1 VAAYP
6 VIISNS
12 SPVIVTTAN
21 SSLSYQMLIATLNY
35 VAYKVRRLYMEAT
48 SNTQVSTNFL
58 YDTFRRDGQ
67 QYSLNTNGNIDPY
80 QFLNVLD
87 LTFDND
93 EGLVLDN
100 MSVLSFVMEPL
111 ATLEMYFFNDTVS
124 FGYGLNNGIK
134 TENKLLPV
142 KQQIARNDDFNKIA
156 LGSAMALLAL
166 MALTYFLNTKK
177 NE

>member
-1 VAAYP
+1 MAAYP
-6 VIISNS
+6 IIIPNGG
-12 SPVIVTTAN
+12 PVIVTTAS

-35 VAYKVRRLYMEAT
+35 IAYNVRRLYMEAT
-48 SNTQVSTNFL
+48 SSSQVSTQFL

-87 LTFDND
+87 LTFNND

-100 MSVLSFVMEPL
+100 MSVLSFTIEPL

-124 FGYGLNNGIK
+124 YAYDLDNGLT
-134 TENKLLPV
+134 TENKAFPA
-142 KQQIARNDDFNKIA
+142 KQISRNDHFDKIA
-156 LGSAMALLAL
+156 LYVILSAVALLT
-166 MALTYFLNTKK
+166 LTYFLNSKK